1 MEPMRLLVTD
11 AAAQPPRQATA
22 WLIMTFAQLN
32 APLAMSADA
41 YMSRYPDATQWTVSR
56 HYHDCRRVC
65 VRPDGSTSLTRWI
78 ADMRRLL
85 PSLQSRSPVELLQA
99 VRQSGLIDLGVV
111 SGREAH
117 RLAITLSQ
125 SASVLDVTDA
135 SFVSHFP
142 RVDGSGL
149 IIEDDAEAE
158 AFCLRLIELGATVED
173 IEA

>member
-1 MEPMRLLVTD
+1 
-11 AAAQPPRQATA
+11 
-22 WLIMTFAQLN
+22 MTE
-32 APLAMSADA
+32 DA

-56 HYHDCRRVC
+56 RYHDCRRVC
-65 VRPDGSTSLTRWI
+65 VRPDGTTSSTRWI
-78 ADMRRLL
+78 ANIRHLL
-85 PSLQSRSPVELLQA
+85 PSLQSRSPIELIEA
-99 VRQSGLIDLGVV
+99 VRQTGRIDLGVI

-117 RLAITLSQ
+117 QIATILRQ

-135 SFVSHFP
+135 SFITHFP

-158 AFCLRLIELGATVED
+158 AFCLRLIELGAAVED